1 MSGFCINEALQGK
14 FRMTNS
20 EPTLPR
26 RISIGWLVCGG
37 MGLGALLVPL
47 AAYAAVGLYDALYG
61 ACALGAVDRFGCALR
76 QFVITA
82 LSIVPGGA
90 IGFIIAYWI
99 GRRRA

>member
-1 MSGFCINEALQGK
+1 
-14 FRMTNS
+14 MTNS

-37 MGLGALLVPL
+37 MALGALLVPL
-47 AAYAAVGLYDALYG
+47 AVYAAVGLYDALSG

>member
-1 MSGFCINEALQGK
+1 MI
-14 FRMTNS
+14 NS
-20 EPTLPR
+20 EPTLPK

-37 MGLGALLVPL
+37 MALGALVVPL
-47 AAYAAVGLYDALYG
+47 AIYVAVGIYDAFYG

-82 LSIVPGGA
+82 LAIVPGGA